1 MSVQAIG
8 WALSV
13 KAGSTAAKC
22 VLIALANYAD
32 ANGICWPSQA
42 LIAKQT
48 EQSIDTVQRRL
59 KDLETQNLVS
69 KIERKEQ
76 RGKQGGLYFYQLS
89 MPKAEQIQSVE
100 TTPQPAARLPRKTNH
115 AAGETK
121 PHRTAAASNEP
132 SGTIKSKKDNSLNS
146 ERRGKP
152 KHGQKT
158 KDGKRFWLNQGT
170 SDFELYWLD
179 FKACNQGTEP
189 QLKHYFDGSGSW
201 FNILG
206 ESKAA

>member
-42 LIAKQT
+42 LVAKQT

-76 RGKQGGLYFYQLS
+76 RGKRGGLYFYQLS
-89 MPKAEQIQSVE
+89 MPKAEQIQAVE

-132 SGTIKSKKDNSLNS
+132 SRTVISKKDNSLNS

-152 KHGQKT
+152 RHGQKT
-158 KDGKRFWLNQGT
+158 KDGKRFWADQGT
-170 SDFELYWLD
+170 SEFEAHRVD
-179 FKACNQGTEP
+179 FKNIQGKEP
-189 QLKHYFDGSGSW
+189 PLIHYFDGSGSW